1 MGRDGKVVGDKGDM
15 VLTFQ
20 LHICQ
25 PDWKAETMS
34 VETDLAAVRG
44 SCNRD
49 RLPRSS
55 STLAP
60 SVVLANMQ
68 GSATLGNTPILQ
80 TFAALRGSTNMQVS
94 TTLEAFSIFNADFL
108 ESGCS
113 AMVDL
118 ALCFQKNT

>member
-1 MGRDGKVVGDKGDM
+1 MGRGGKVVGDKGDM

-25 PDWKAETMS
+25 PDWRAEIMS

-60 SVVLANMQ
+60 SVVLANVQ
-68 GSATLGNTPILQ
+68 GSATLGNTPILE
-80 TFAALRGSTNMQVS
+80 T
-94 TTLEAFSIFNADFL
+94 
-108 ESGCS
+108 
-113 AMVDL
+113 
-118 ALCFQKNT
+118 

>member
-1 MGRDGKVVGDKGDM
+1 MGRGGKVVGGKGNI

-49 RLPRSS
+49 RLPRSI

-68 GSATLGNTPILQ
+68 GSATLGSTPILE
-80 TFAALRGSTNMQVS
+80 TLASVRGSTN
-94 TTLEAFSIFNADFL
+94 L
-108 ESGCS
+108 
-113 AMVDL
+113 
-118 ALCFQKNT
+118 